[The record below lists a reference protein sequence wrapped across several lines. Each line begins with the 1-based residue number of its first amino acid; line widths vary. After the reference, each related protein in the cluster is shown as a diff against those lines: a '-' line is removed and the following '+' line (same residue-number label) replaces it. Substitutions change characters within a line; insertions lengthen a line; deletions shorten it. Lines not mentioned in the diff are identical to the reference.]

1 MSVIDKLSSISDTLS
16 EVFKF
21 ASENA
26 EIKEDF
32 EEYLKTIGLY
42 NAQQSQIN
50 AVMVSYVFERIFHKG
65 SDTVFSMFLK
75 EKTDIDSHTKKL
87 IEAFQNSIDS
97 LFEVKSIQKTGFD
110 MLSLVNEKKYFAMPL
125 VKMSHLRGIYK
136 GTYLLARIVPFEN
149 EYFIIEIRETFSSLD
164 KDRVLKYAVAKIIEQ
179 PENLYKD
186 NPEKLI
192 EIENEIENF
201 SKKFI
206 ECFGTDE
213 IVTTNEYVDGLISD
227 FNDYY
232 FETDAK
238 TPEEIKESI
247 KPIENYSYFKVE
259 EFNSSYDNYIES
271 SMAGFSSHS
280 SKYDV
285 GVIFDKELGMFIVPF
300 YGTLCH
306 ILESDNYK
314 DIQGWDECLKAF
326 IENDKISATLVKRLV
341 DKYPKFIDKLNDLYE
356 KEMTLNEYLEEYKVD
371 YLKNK
376 IYSPTSVLYSSKAFG
391 DLMGFIPS
399 EAEIKAKEIQS
410 SQSTIG
416 RNEPCP
422 CGSGKKYK
430 KCCGAMV

>member
-1 MSVIDKLSSISDTLS
+1 MKQILGIQLLSSNLDFDLDILQDIQVTHSSVHCIHILILISVIVCMENPLPTDNNNLLISILCFCAATDQSSGQLARSVGACCSTCGAVQSLDSSLQLSQSLVCSSLSSVSSLQSPYEVGVLVQDISS
-16 EVFKF
+16 SGIEV
-21 ASENA
+21 AGDISLN
-26 EIKEDF
+26 
-32 EEYLKTIGLY
+32 L
-42 NAQQSQIN
+42 N
-50 AVMVSYVFERIFHKG
+50 AVLHFR
-65 SDTVFSMFLK
+65 
-75 EKTDIDSHTKKL
+75 
-87 IEAFQNSIDS
+87 S
-97 LFEVKSIQKTGFD
+97 LE
-110 MLSLVNEKKYFAMPL
+110 
-125 VKMSHLRGIYK
+125 
-136 GTYLLARIVPFEN
+136 
-149 EYFIIEIRETFSSLD
+149 
-164 KDRVLKYAVAKIIEQ
+164 
-179 PENLYKD
+179 
-186 NPEKLI
+186 
-192 EIENEIENF
+192 
-201 SKKFI
+201 
-206 ECFGTDE
+206 
-213 IVTTNEYVDGLISD
+213 GLISVTLI
-227 FNDYY
+227 
-232 FETDAK
+232 FE
-238 TPEEIKESI
+238 
-247 KPIENYSYFKVE
+247 
-259 EFNSSYDNYIES
+259 
-271 SMAGFSSHS
+271 
-280 SKYDV
+280 
-285 GVIFDKELGMFIVPF
+285 KELGMFIVPF